1 MANDR
6 IVDMP
11 AIKSFRENMDARTNN
26 LIKLTDEVNER
37 IDNLRKNGVSSA
49 SVDASASELANKF
62 NELKSEYAKISNN
75 LNEFIGESSAAINA
89 SNETMSTQMRG

>member
-26 LIKLTDEVNER
+26 LIKLTNEVNEH
-37 IDNLRKNGVSSA
+37 IDSLKSNGVSSA
-49 SVDASASELANKF
+49 SVDASARELAAKF
-62 NELKSEYAKISNN
+62 EELKAEYSKISNN
-75 LNEFIGESSAAINA
+75 LNEFIGESSVAISA
-89 SNETMSTQMRG
+89 SNDTMSAQMRS